1 MTAMEWEG
9 WLTVLVVLGVLGGL
23 ASGLASP
30 VGVLFTG
37 LAVLITATAVS
48 GSEQLLDAT
57 AAVQGFGS
65 SGLVTVGLL
74 FVVASGLTRTGA
86 VAMIAEPLIARS
98 RGLQSAQI
106 RLLAPVAGLSAFLN
120 NTPIV
125 AVFLPV
131 VDDLARRLQ
140 LPASRLYL
148 PLSYAAILGGTC
160 TLIGTSTNLIINDL
174 SSEHAGVPG
183 LGLFEL
189 AWVGV
194 PITLAGLAYLIIASP
209 WLLPDRRG
217 ETADRLD
224 PRQYTVEVEVIRDGP
239 LVGKRIEDAGLRHL
253 PGLFLAEIER
263 DGELIPAVGPTEKLR
278 AGDRLMFVG
287 VLESVVDLHKMRGL
301 RPATQAVEDLGEP
314 RRERCLVEA
323 VVSEACPLVGR
334 SIRDGRF
341 RERYQAAVIA
351 VARGGRQLPGKI
363 GDIVLRPGDTLLL
376 ETHPSFVSRQRDTR
390 DFYLVSGVEDSAP
403 PQHHKAGLAIP
414 ILGAMLLLAA
424 SPWVSMLNAALLA
437 AVALVATRCMDL
449 GESIRHVNW
458 NVLLVIGAALG
469 IGQAMDNS
477 GAAAVIGHQVLALTA
492 DQPLVTLAAIYLL
505 TLVTTELM
513 TNNAAAVLVFPIAM
527 AAAESLDA
535 AATPF
540 AITIMI
546 AASAAFATPIG
557 YQTNLMV
564 FGPGGY
570 RFGDYVRFGLPLN
583 LIAMTLAVL
592 IIPRVWP
599 L

>member
-1 MTAMEWEG
+1 MPMGWEG
-9 WLTVLVVLGVLGGL
+9 WLTIAVVLSVLGAL
-23 ASGLASP
+23 ASGIGSP
-30 VGVLFTG
+30 VGVLFAA
-37 LAVLITATAVS
+37 LAVLVTATALS
-48 GSEQLLDAT
+48 GSDRLLDAAS
-57 AAVQGFGS
+57 AAEGFGS
-65 SGLVTVGLL
+65 SGLITVGLL

-98 RGLQSAQI
+98 RGLRSAQLG
-106 RLLAPVAGLSAFLN
+106 LLTPVAGLSAFLN

-131 VDDLARRLQ
+131 VDDLARRLD

-160 TLIGTSTNLIINDL
+160 TLIGTSTNLIINELARDG
-174 SSEHAGVPG
+174 HGMPG
-183 LGLFEL
+183 LGLFDL

-194 PITLAGLAYLIIASP
+194 PATVAGLVYLLLASP
-209 WLLPDRRG
+209 RLLPDRRDPG
-217 ETADRLD
+217 TDRLD

-239 LVGKRIEDAGLRHL
+239 LVGKRIEEAGLRHL

-263 DGELIPAVGPTEKLR
+263 DGDIIPAVGPTERLS
-278 AGDRLMFVG
+278 AGDRLVFVG

-301 RPATQAVEDLGEP
+301 RPATRAVEDLSEP

-323 VVSEACPLVGR
+323 VVSEACPLAGR
-334 SIRDGRF
+334 SIREGRF

-376 ETHPSFVSRQRDTR
+376 ETHSSFVRRQRDAR
-390 DFYLVSGVEDSAP
+390 DFYLVSGVENSAP
-403 PQHHKAGLAIP
+403 PQHHKAALAIP
-414 ILGAMLLLAA
+414 VLVAMVALAA
-424 SPWVSMLNAALLA
+424 SPWMSMLNAALLA
-437 AVALVATRCMDL
+437 ATALVVVRCVEL
-449 GESIRHVNW
+449 GEAIRNINW

-477 GAAAVIGHQVLALTA
+477 GAAAVIGSQVIAITA
-492 DQPLVTLAAIYLL
+492 DRPLVALAAIYAL
-505 TLVTTELM
+505 TLITTEM
-513 TNNAAAVLVFPIAM
+513 ITNNAAAVLIFPIAM
-527 AAAESLDA
+527 ATADSLGVSS
-535 AATPF
+535 TPF
-540 AITIMI
+540 TVTLMI

-583 LIAMTLAVL
+583 LIVMAVALL

>member
-1 MTAMEWEG
+1 MGWEG
-9 WLTVLVVLGVLGGL
+9 WLTIAVVLSVLGGL
-23 ASGLASP
+23 VSGRASP
-30 VGVLFTG
+30 VGILFSG
-37 LAVLITATAVS
+37 LAVLITATAIS
-48 GSEQLLDAT
+48 GTEQLLT
-57 AAVQGFGS
+57 PAAAAQGFGS
-65 SGLVTVGLL
+65 SGLITVGLL
-74 FVVASGLTRTGA
+74 FVVAAGLTRTGA
-86 VAMIAEPLIARS
+86 VALIANPLIGRAE
-98 RGLQSAQI
+98 GLRSAQW
-106 RLLAPVAGLSAFLN
+106 RLLTPVAGLSAFLN

-125 AVFLPV
+125 ALFLPV

-160 TLIGTSTNLIINDL
+160 TLIGTSTNLIVNDL
-174 SSEHAGVPG
+174 LRTQNAAPG
-183 LGLFEL
+183 LALFDL

-194 PITLAGLAYLIIASP
+194 PVTLAGLAYLLIASP
-209 WLLPDRRG
+209 WLLPDRRDA
-217 ETADRLD
+217 TADRLD
-224 PRQYTVEVEVIRDGP
+224 PKRYTVEIEVTAEGP
-239 LVGKRIEDAGLRHL
+239 LVGKSIEEAGLRHL

-263 DGELIPAVGPTEKLR
+263 RGRVIPAVGPTEQLQ
-278 AGDRLMFVG
+278 GSDRLVFVG

-301 RPATQAVEDLGEP
+301 KPATDAVEDLEEP

-334 SIRDGRF
+334 SIRAGRF

-376 ETHPSFVSRQRDTR
+376 ETHPSFLERQRDAR

-403 PQHHKAGLAIP
+403 PQHEKAWLALPILIGMVGLATT
-414 ILGAMLLLAA
+414 
-424 SPWVSMLNAALLA
+424 PWVSMLNAALLA
-437 AVALVATRCMDL
+437 AIALIVTRCMDL
-449 GESIRHVNW
+449 GEAIRNINW

-477 GAAAVIGHQVLALTA
+477 GAAVAISSQVMAMTA
-492 DQPLVTLAAIYLL
+492 DRPLLTLAAIYLL
-505 TLVTTELM
+505 TLVATELI
-513 TNNAAAVLVFPIAM
+513 TNNAAAVLIFPVAM
-527 AAAESLDA
+527 AAAESLGVS
-535 AATPF
+535 ATPF
-540 AITIMI
+540 VIAIMI

-564 FGPGGY
+564 FGPGAY
-570 RFGDYVRFGLPLN
+570 RFTDYLRFGLPLN
-583 LIAMTLAVL
+583 LIVMTLALL

>member
-1 MTAMEWEG
+1 MGWEG
-9 WLTVLVVLGVLGGL
+9 WLTIAVVLSVLGGL
-23 ASGLASP
+23 VSGRASP
-30 VGVLFTG
+30 VGILFSG
-37 LAVLITATAVS
+37 LAVLITATAIS
-48 GSEQLLDAT
+48 GTEQLLTTT
-57 AAVQGFGS
+57 AAAEGFGS
-65 SGLVTVGLL
+65 SGLITVGLL
-74 FVVASGLTRTGA
+74 FVVAAGLTRTGA
-86 VAMIAEPLIARS
+86 VALIANPLIGRAE
-98 RGLQSAQI
+98 GLRSAQW
-106 RLLAPVAGLSAFLN
+106 RLLTPVAGLSAFLN

-125 AVFLPV
+125 ALFLPV

-160 TLIGTSTNLIINDL
+160 TLIGTSTNLIVNDL
-174 SSEHAGVPG
+174 LRTQNAAPG
-183 LGLFEL
+183 LALFDL

-194 PITLAGLAYLIIASP
+194 PATLAGLAYLLIASP
-209 WLLPDRRG
+209 WLLPDRRDA
-217 ETADRLD
+217 TADRLD
-224 PRQYTVEVEVIRDGP
+224 PKRYTVEVEVTAEGP
-239 LVGKRIEDAGLRHL
+239 LVGKSIEEAGLRHL

-263 DGELIPAVGPTEKLR
+263 GGRVIPAVGPTEQLQ
-278 AGDRLMFVG
+278 GSDRLVFVG

-301 RPATQAVEDLGEP
+301 KPATDAVEDLEEP

-334 SIRDGRF
+334 SIRAGRF

-376 ETHPSFVSRQRDTR
+376 ETHPSFLERQRDAR

-403 PQHHKAGLAIP
+403 PQHEKAWVALPILIGMVGLATT
-414 ILGAMLLLAA
+414 
-424 SPWVSMLNAALLA
+424 PWVSMLNAALLA
-437 AVALVATRCMDL
+437 AIALIVTRCMDL
-449 GESIRHVNW
+449 GEAIRNINW

-477 GAAAVIGHQVLALTA
+477 GAAAAISSQVMVMTA
-492 DQPLVTLAAIYLL
+492 DRPLLTLAAIYLL
-505 TLVTTELM
+505 TLVATELI
-513 TNNAAAVLVFPIAM
+513 TNNAAAVLIFPVAM
-527 AAAESLDA
+527 AAAESLGVS
-535 AATPF
+535 ATPF
-540 AITIMI
+540 VIAIMI

-564 FGPGGY
+564 FGPGAY
-570 RFGDYVRFGLPLN
+570 RFTDYLRFGLPLN
-583 LIAMTLAVL
+583 LIVMAIALL

>member
-1 MTAMEWEG
+1 MGWEG
-9 WLTVLVVLGVLGGL
+9 WLTIAVVLSVLGGL
-23 ASGLASP
+23 VSGRASP
-30 VGVLFTG
+30 VGILFSG
-37 LAVLITATAVS
+37 LAVLITATAIS
-48 GSEQLLDAT
+48 GTERLLT
-57 AAVQGFGS
+57 PAAAAQGFGS
-65 SGLVTVGLL
+65 SGLITVGLL
-74 FVVASGLTRTGA
+74 FVVAAGLTRTGA
-86 VAMIAEPLIARS
+86 VALIANPLIGRAE
-98 RGLQSAQI
+98 GLRSAQW
-106 RLLAPVAGLSAFLN
+106 RLLTPVAGLSAFLN

-125 AVFLPV
+125 ALFLPV

-160 TLIGTSTNLIINDL
+160 TLIGTSTNLIVNDL
-174 SSEHAGVPG
+174 LRTQNAVPG
-183 LGLFEL
+183 LALFDL

-194 PITLAGLAYLIIASP
+194 PVTLAGLAYLLIASP
-209 WLLPDRRG
+209 WLLPDRRDL
-217 ETADRLD
+217 TADRLD
-224 PRQYTVEVEVIRDGP
+224 PKRYTVEVEVTAEGP
-239 LVGKRIEDAGLRHL
+239 LVGKSIEDAGLRHL

-263 DGELIPAVGPTEKLR
+263 RGRVIPAVGPTEQLQ
-278 AGDRLMFVG
+278 GSDRLVFVG

-301 RPATQAVEDLGEP
+301 KPATDAVEDLEAP

-334 SIRDGRF
+334 SIRAGRF

-376 ETHPSFVSRQRDTR
+376 ETHPSFLERQRDAR

-403 PQHHKAGLAIP
+403 PQHEKAWLALPILIGMVGLATT
-414 ILGAMLLLAA
+414 
-424 SPWVSMLNAALLA
+424 PWVSMLNAALLA
-437 AVALVATRCMDL
+437 AIALIVTRCMDL
-449 GESIRHVNW
+449 GEAIRNINW

-477 GAAAVIGHQVLALTA
+477 GAAVAISSQVMAMTA
-492 DQPLVTLAAIYLL
+492 DRPLLTLAAIYLL
-505 TLVTTELM
+505 TLVATELI
-513 TNNAAAVLVFPIAM
+513 TNNAAAVLIFPVAM
-527 AAAESLDA
+527 AAAESLGVS
-535 AATPF
+535 ATPF
-540 AITIMI
+540 VIAIMI

-564 FGPGGY
+564 FGPGAY
-570 RFGDYVRFGLPLN
+570 RFTDYLRFGLPLN
-583 LIAMTLAVL
+583 LIVMTLALL

>member
-1 MTAMEWEG
+1 MPMGWEG
-9 WLTVLVVLGVLGGL
+9 WLTILVVLSVLAGL
-23 ASGLASP
+23 ASGIASP
-30 VGVLFTG
+30 VGVLFAA
-37 LAVLITATAVS
+37 LAVLVTATAVS
-48 GSEQLLDAT
+48 GSGQLLDAAS
-57 AAVQGFGS
+57 AAQGFGS
-65 SGLVTVGLL
+65 SGLITVGLL

-86 VAMIAEPLIARS
+86 IAMIADPLITRS
-98 RGLQSAQI
+98 RGLRSAQLG
-106 RLLAPVAGLSAFLN
+106 LLTPVAGLSAFLN

-160 TLIGTSTNLIINDL
+160 TLIGTSTNLIINELARDGRGL
-174 SSEHAGVPG
+174 PG

-194 PITLAGLAYLIIASP
+194 PITAVGLIYLLAASP
-209 WLLPDRRG
+209 WLLPDRRDLS
-217 ETADRLD
+217 ADRLD
-224 PRQYTVEVEVIRDGP
+224 PRQYTVEVEVVQDGP
-239 LVGKRIEDAGLRHL
+239 LVGKRIEEAGLRHL

-263 DGELIPAVGPTEKLR
+263 QGEVIPAVGPTEKLR
-278 AGDRLMFVG
+278 AGDRLVFVG

-301 RPATQAVEDLGEP
+301 RPATRAVEDLDEP

-376 ETHPSFVSRQRDTR
+376 ETHPSFVRRQRDAR

-403 PQHHKAGLAIP
+403 PQHDKAGLAIP
-414 ILGAMLLLAA
+414 ILIGMVALAA
-424 SPWVSMLNAALLA
+424 SPWMSMLNAALLA
-437 AVALVATRCMDL
+437 AMALVITRCIEL
-449 GESIRHVNW
+449 GEAIRNVNW

-469 IGQAMDNS
+469 VGQAMDNS
-477 GAAAVIGHQVLALTA
+477 GAAAVIGSQVIALTA
-492 DQPLVTLAAIYLL
+492 DRPLLTLAAIYLL
-505 TLVTTELM
+505 TLVTTEM
-513 TNNAAAVLVFPIAM
+513 ITNNAAAVLIFPIAM
-527 AAAESLDA
+527 AAAESLGVSS
-535 AATPF
+535 TPF
-540 AITIMI
+540 AVTIMI

-583 LIAMTLAVL
+583 LIAMLLALL

>member
-1 MTAMEWEG
+1 MAWEG
-9 WLTVLVVLGVLGGL
+9 WLTIFVVLTVLGGL
-23 ASGLASP
+23 ATGLASP
-30 VGVLFTG
+30 VGILFTG
-37 LAVLITATAVS
+37 LALLVTATAVT
-48 GSEQLLDAT
+48 GSERLLDAAT
-57 AAVQGFGS
+57 AVAGFGS
-65 SGLVTVGLL
+65 SGLITVGLL

-86 VAMIAEPLIARS
+86 IAMIAEPLIARS
-98 RGLQSAQI
+98 RGLRSAQLG
-106 RLLAPVAGLSAFLN
+106 LLTPVAGLSAFLN

-174 SSEHAGVPG
+174 SSGSRGMEG
-183 LGLFEL
+183 LGLFDL

-194 PITLAGLAYLIIASP
+194 PITVVGLIYLFTASP
-209 WLLPDRRG
+209 WLLPDRRDSA
-217 ETADRLD
+217 ADRLD
-224 PRQYTVEVEVIRDGP
+224 PRQYTVEVEVIRHGP
-239 LVGKRIEDAGLRHL
+239 LIGKTIRDAGLRHL

-263 DGELIPAVGPTEKLR
+263 DGQVIPAVGPTERLQ
-278 AGDRLMFVG
+278 AGDRLVFVG

-301 RPATQAVEDLGEP
+301 RPATRAVEDLGEP

-334 SIRDGRF
+334 SIREGRF

-376 ETHPSFVSRQRDTR
+376 ETHASFVSRQRDTR

-403 PQHHKAGLAIP
+403 PQHDKAWLAIP
-414 ILGAMLLLAA
+414 ILFAMVALAA
-424 SPWVSMLNAALLA
+424 TPWMSMLNAALLA
-437 AVALVATRCMDL
+437 AIALVVTRCMDL
-449 GESIRHVNW
+449 GEAIRNVNW

-477 GAAAVIGHQVLALTA
+477 GAAAAIGSQVMTITA
-492 DQPLVTLAAIYLL
+492 DQPLLTLGAIYLL
-505 TLVTTELM
+505 TMITTEM
-513 TNNAAAVLVFPIAM
+513 ITNNAAAVLMYPIAM
-527 AAAESLDA
+527 AAAESLGVS
-535 AATPF
+535 ATPF
-540 AITIMI
+540 AVVIMI

-564 FGPGGY
+564 FGPGSY
-570 RFGDYVRFGLPLN
+570 RFSDYVRFGLPLN
-583 LIAMTLAVL
+583 LIAMTLALL

>member
-1 MTAMEWEG
+1 MGWEG
-9 WLTVLVVLGVLGGL
+9 WLTVVVVLSVLSAL
-23 ASGLASP
+23 VSGRASP
-30 VGVLFTG
+30 VGILFTG

-48 GSEQLLDAT
+48 GTERLLAPADAV
-57 AAVQGFGS
+57 AGFGS
-65 SGLVTVGLL
+65 SGLITVGLL
-74 FVVASGLTRTGA
+74 FVVAAGLTRTGA
-86 VAMIAEPLIARS
+86 VALIANPLIGRAG
-98 RGLQSAQI
+98 GLRSAQW
-106 RLLAPVAGLSAFLN
+106 RLLTPVAGLSAFLN

-125 AVFLPV
+125 ALFLPV

-160 TLIGTSTNLIINDL
+160 TLIGTSTNLIVNDL
-174 SSEHAGVPG
+174 LRTQNAVPG

-189 AWVGV
+189 AWVGIPV
-194 PITLAGLAYLIIASP
+194 TLAGLAYLLVASP
-209 WLLPDRRG
+209 WLLPDRRDV
-217 ETADRLD
+217 TSDRLD
-224 PRQYTVEVEVIRDGP
+224 PKRYTVEIEVTDDGA
-239 LVGKRIEDAGLRHL
+239 LVGKSIEEAGLRHL

-263 DGELIPAVGPTEKLR
+263 RGRIIPAVAPSEQLEG
-278 AGDRLMFVG
+278 GDRLVFVG

-301 RPATQAVEDLGEP
+301 KPATDAVEDLEEP

-323 VVSEACPLVGR
+323 VVSEACPVVGR
-334 SIRDGRF
+334 SIRAGRF

-351 VARGGRQLPGKI
+351 VARGDRQLPGKI

-376 ETHPSFVSRQRDTR
+376 ETHPSFLERQRDAR

-403 PQHHKAGLAIP
+403 PQHEKAWVALPILIGMVGLATT
-414 ILGAMLLLAA
+414 
-424 SPWVSMLNAALLA
+424 PWMSMLNAALLA
-437 AVALVATRCMDL
+437 AVALIVTRCMDL
-449 GESIRHVNW
+449 GEAIRNIDW

-477 GAAAVIGHQVLALTA
+477 GAAAAISGQVMTMTA
-492 DQPLVTLAAIYLL
+492 DQPMLTLAAIYLL
-505 TLVTTELM
+505 TLVATELI
-513 TNNAAAVLVFPIAM
+513 TNNAAAVLIFPVAM
-527 AAAESLDA
+527 AAADA
-535 AATPF
+535 LGVSATPF
-540 AITIMI
+540 VIAIMI

-564 FGPGGY
+564 FGPGAY
-570 RFGDYVRFGLPLN
+570 RFTDYLRFGLPLN
-583 LIAMTLAVL
+583 LIVMTLALL

>member
-1 MTAMEWEG
+1 MGWEG
-9 WLTVLVVLGVLGGL
+9 WLTIAVVLSVLGGL
-23 ASGLASP
+23 VSGRASP
-30 VGVLFTG
+30 VGILFSG
-37 LAVLITATAVS
+37 LAVLITATAIS
-48 GSEQLLDAT
+48 GTEQLLT
-57 AAVQGFGS
+57 PAAAAEGFGS
-65 SGLVTVGLL
+65 SGLITVGLL
-74 FVVASGLTRTGA
+74 FVVAAGLTRTGA
-86 VAMIAEPLIARS
+86 VALIANPLIGRAE
-98 RGLQSAQI
+98 GLRSAQW
-106 RLLAPVAGLSAFLN
+106 RLLTPVAGLSAFLN

-125 AVFLPV
+125 ALFLPV

-160 TLIGTSTNLIINDL
+160 TLIGTSTNLIVNDL
-174 SSEHAGVPG
+174 LRTQNAAPG
-183 LGLFEL
+183 LALFDL

-194 PITLAGLAYLIIASP
+194 PVTLAGLVYLLIASP
-209 WLLPDRRG
+209 WLLPDRRDV
-217 ETADRLD
+217 TADRLD
-224 PRQYTVEVEVIRDGP
+224 PKRYTVEVEVTAEGP
-239 LVGKRIEDAGLRHL
+239 LVGKSIEEAGLRHL

-263 DGELIPAVGPTEKLR
+263 GGRVIPAVGPTEQLQ
-278 AGDRLMFVG
+278 GSDRLVFVG

-301 RPATQAVEDLGEP
+301 KPATDAVEDLEEP

-334 SIRDGRF
+334 SIRAGRF

-376 ETHPSFVSRQRDTR
+376 ETHPSFLERQRDAR

-403 PQHHKAGLAIP
+403 PQHEKAWVALPILIAMVGLATT
-414 ILGAMLLLAA
+414 
-424 SPWVSMLNAALLA
+424 PWVSMLNAALLA
-437 AVALVATRCMDL
+437 AIALIVTRCMDL
-449 GESIRHVNW
+449 GEAIRNINW

-477 GAAAVIGHQVLALTA
+477 GAAAAISSQVMVMTA
-492 DQPLVTLAAIYLL
+492 DRPLLTLAAIYLL
-505 TLVTTELM
+505 TLVATELI
-513 TNNAAAVLVFPIAM
+513 TNNAAAVLIFPVAM
-527 AAAESLDA
+527 AAAESLGVS
-535 AATPF
+535 ATPF
-540 AITIMI
+540 VIAIMI

-564 FGPGGY
+564 FGPGAY
-570 RFGDYVRFGLPLN
+570 RFTDYLRFGLPLN
-583 LIAMTLAVL
+583 LIVMVIALL